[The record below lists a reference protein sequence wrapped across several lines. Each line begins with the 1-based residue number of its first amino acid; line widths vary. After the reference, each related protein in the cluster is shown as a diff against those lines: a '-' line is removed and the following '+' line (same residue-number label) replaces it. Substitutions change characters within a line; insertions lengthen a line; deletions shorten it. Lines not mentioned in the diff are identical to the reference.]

1 MVTKGLVREAVEMVK
16 KKVLTALVVGF
27 CICGGPTLSLEN
39 LDFGDAV
46 AEARNKPKIEVM
58 DRELKKNKGY
68 ESSDVY
74 RRSHELIYGDD
85 KPARDGRVRI
95 AVVINGD
102 ENMVVED
109 RIKNQVYS
117 HLRKKFP
124 IDYFAVMKGTDIN
137 SRLLQYAEDMY
148 YDQRE
153 YATTK
158 EREYNHSN
166 STRGIS
172 AKISGVKNIF
182 DSVTDSSHKVTST
195 DNITGTREGNVYNTY
210 NNDSDLDG
218 DIDNRWYGGGS
229 RSDDYTGT
237 VDRNA
242 SGTGHVDTDTDH
254 KGWGASIG
262 FGASTS
268 NSSGDETRVI
278 KSSKVD
284 IDGMAVG
291 NRPRGLADMRR
302 LDYVRAGRECN
313 YDYVFVLTL
322 SNGKGKVY
330 GHDFVLFNTNTVTK
344 NVWLRV
350 RLIDVSSGNY
360 LYRND
365 IATSG
370 KTHNGHINGRV
381 LERSVA
387 NAMKEAMDDIKVS
400 ER

>member
-1 MVTKGLVREAVEMVK
+1 MVK
-16 KKVLTALVVGF
+16 NKVLTALVVGA
-27 CICGGPTLSLEN
+27 CIFGGQSLG
-39 LDFGDAV
+39 LLPIDKDCAV
-46 AEARNKPKIEVM
+46 AEAKSQPRIEVM

-68 ESSDVY
+68 EASDVY
-74 RRSHELIYGDD
+74 RRAHEMIYNDE
-85 KPARDGRVRI
+85 KPGRDGRTRI

-102 ENMVVED
+102 ENMIVED

-182 DSVTDSSHKVTST
+182 DSVTDSAHNVTSS
-195 DNITGTREGNVYNTY
+195 DNIKGTRNGNMYNTY
-210 NNDSDLDG
+210 ENDSDLDG
-218 DIDNRWYGGGS
+218 DIDNRWYGGER

-268 NSSGDETRVI
+268 SSSGDETRVI

-302 LDYVRAGRECN
+302 MDYVRAGRECN

-322 SNGKGKVY
+322 SNGKGKIY
-330 GHDFVLFNTNTVTK
+330 GHDFIVANTNTVTK

-350 RLIDVSSGNY
+350 RLVDVKSGDY
-360 LYRND
+360 IYRND
-365 IATSG
+365 IAARG
-370 KTHNGHINGRV
+370 ETHNGHINGRV

>member
-1 MVTKGLVREAVEMVK
+1 MVK
-16 KKVLTALVVGF
+16 KKVLTALVVGA
-27 CICGGPTLSLEN
+27 CIWGGPTLSLEN

-291 NRPRGLADMRR
+291 ANRDEHYTVFGEIVNA
-302 LDYVRAGRECN
+302 YVVE
-313 YDYVFVLTL
+313 
-322 SNGKGKVY
+322 
-330 GHDFVLFNTNTVTK
+330 
-344 NVWLRV
+344 
-350 RLIDVSSGNY
+350 
-360 LYRND
+360 
-365 IATSG
+365 
-370 KTHNGHINGRV
+370 
-381 LERSVA
+381 
-387 NAMKEAMDDIKVS
+387 
-400 ER
+400 

>member
-1 MVTKGLVREAVEMVK
+1 MGK
-16 KKVLTALVVGF
+16 KTFMIALTMGI
-27 CICGGPTLSLEN
+27 CICGGGQTLNFSQT
-39 LDFGDAV
+39 DWGFAV
-46 AEARNKPKIEVM
+46 VEARSQPKIEVM
-58 DRELKKNKGY
+58 ERELKKHKDY

-109 RIKNQVYS
+109 RVKNQVYS
-117 HLRKKFP
+117 RLRQKFP
-124 IDYFAVMKGTDIN
+124 IDYFAVIKGTDIN
-137 SRLLQYAEDMY
+137 SRLLQYAEDLY

-153 YATTK
+153 YATTR
-158 EREYNHSN
+158 ETEYNY
-166 STRGIS
+166 STATKGIS
-172 AKISGVKNIF
+172 ASIGGGKRTYKPPTDQSKTVYIGSEVSG
-182 DSVTDSSHKVTST
+182 SVTGSQSNADSSDDDNGITSNDSFNNTVDSTTTGIINNITNT
-195 DNITGTREGNVYNTY
+195 DN
-210 NNDSDLDG
+210 
-218 DIDNRWYGGGS
+218 
-229 RSDDYTGT
+229 
-237 VDRNA
+237 
-242 SGTGHVDTDTDH
+242 
-254 KGWGASIG
+254 KGWGARIRIG
-262 FGASTS
+262 GSK
-268 NSSGDETRVI
+268 NNVSGDETRVT
-278 KSSKVD
+278 KSSRVD
-284 IDGMAVG
+284 VDGMAIP

-302 LDYVRAGRECN
+302 MDYVRAGRECN

-330 GHDFVLFNTNTVTK
+330 GHDYVLFNTNTVTK

-350 RLIDVSSGNY
+350 RLIDVNSGNY

-387 NAMKEAMDDIKVS
+387 NAMQEAMDDIKVS

>member
-1 MVTKGLVREAVEMVK
+1 MVK
-16 KKVLTALVVGF
+16 KKVLAALIVGA
-27 CICGGPTLSLEN
+27 CICGGQSVSLLPIDVN
-39 LDFGDAV
+39 CAV
-46 AEARNKPKIEVM
+46 AEARSQPKIEVM

-68 ESSDVY
+68 EASDIY
-74 RRSHELIYGDD
+74 RRSHEIIYNNE
-85 KPARDGRVRI
+85 KPGRDGRVRI

-102 ENMVVED
+102 ENMIVED

-166 STRGIS
+166 STRGINV
-172 AKISGVKNIF
+172 KVSGVKNII
-182 DSVTDSSHKVTST
+182 DSVTDSTHNGNYTS
-195 DNITGTREGNVYNTY
+195 DYTGRRRGRQSGTY
-210 NNDSDLDG
+210 NNDSDYDG
-218 DIDNRWYGGGS
+218 DTDNQWTSKGRNSEKYDGTIDSNY
-229 RSDDYTGT
+229 SD
-237 VDRNA
+237 
-242 SGTGHVDTDTDH
+242 SGHSDTDTDH

-268 NSSGDETRVI
+268 SSSGDETRVI

-322 SNGKGKVY
+322 SNGKGKIY
-330 GHDFVLFNTNTVTK
+330 GHDFIVANTNTVTK

-350 RLIDVSSGNY
+350 RLVDVKSGDY

-365 IATSG
+365 IAARG
-370 KTHNGHINGRV
+370 ETHNGHINGRV

-387 NAMKEAMDDIKVS
+387 NAMKEAMDDIRVS

>member
-1 MVTKGLVREAVEMVK
+1 
-16 KKVLTALVVGF
+16 
-27 CICGGPTLSLEN
+27 
-39 LDFGDAV
+39 
-46 AEARNKPKIEVM
+46 
-58 DRELKKNKGY
+58 
-68 ESSDVY
+68 
-74 RRSHELIYGDD
+74 
-85 KPARDGRVRI
+85 
-95 AVVINGD
+95 
-102 ENMVVED
+102 
-109 RIKNQVYS
+109 
-117 HLRKKFP
+117 
-124 IDYFAVMKGTDIN
+124 MKGTDIN

-182 DSVTDSSHKVTST
+182 DSVTDSSHSATTSSKYNGKIDRNSAGQY
-195 DNITGTREGNVYNTY
+195 DNDT
-210 NNDSDLDG
+210 DLDG
-218 DIDNRWYGGGS
+218 NADNRWRSSGRNLDEYEGS
-229 RSDDYTGT
+229 IDSDT
-237 VDRNA
+237 
-242 SGTGHVDTDTDH
+242 SGIGHVDNDTDH

-268 NSSGDETRVI
+268 SSSGDETRVI

-322 SNGKGKVY
+322 SNGKGKIY
-330 GHDFVLFNTNTVTK
+330 GHDFIVANTNTVTK

-350 RLIDVSSGNY
+350 RLVDVKSGDY
-360 LYRND
+360 VYRND
-365 IATSG
+365 IAARG
-370 KTHNGHINGRV
+370 ETHNGHINGRV

-387 NAMKEAMDDIKVS
+387 NAMKEAMDDIRVS

>member
-1 MVTKGLVREAVEMVK
+1 MSRKSLIV
-16 KKVLTALVVGF
+16 ALAMG
-27 CICGGPTLSLEN
+27 ICFYGGGQTLSLN
-39 LDFGDAV
+39 QTDLGFAV
-46 AEARNKPKIEVM
+46 AEARSQPKIEIM
-58 DRELKKNKGY
+58 ERELKRSKGY
-68 ESSDVY
+68 ETSDIY
-74 RRSHELIYGDD
+74 RRSHDIIYGDD

-117 HLRKKFP
+117 RLRQKFP
-124 IDYFAVMKGTDIN
+124 IDYFAVIKGTDIN
-137 SRLLQYAEDMY
+137 SKLLQYAEDMY

-153 YATTK
+153 YATTR
-158 EREYNHSN
+158 ETEYNHTN
-166 STRGIS
+166 SSRGIS
-172 AKISGVKNIF
+172 LKISGNKNIF
-182 DSVTDSSHKVTST
+182 NSVTDSNHNASTTGNSSGSRNGTTSNSGYYDNDLT
-195 DNITGTREGNVYNTY
+195 DDAYDGRWSGIGSSNDSY
-210 NNDSDLDG
+210 NNNYNS
-218 DIDNRWYGGGS
+218 S
-229 RSDDYTGT
+229 T
-237 VDRNA
+237 A
-242 SGTGHVDTDTDH
+242 GTGHVNKDTDH
-254 KGWGASIG
+254 KGWGATLGIG
-262 FGASTS
+262 GGTS
-268 NSSGDETRVI
+268 SVSGDETRVT

-284 IDGMAVG
+284 VDGMAIG

-302 LDYVRAGRECN
+302 MDYVRAGRECN

-330 GHDFVLFNTNTVTK
+330 GHDYILFNTNTVTK

-350 RLIDVSSGNY
+350 RLIDVESGNY

-365 IATSG
+365 IAASG

-387 NAMKEAMDDIKVS
+387 NAMREAMDDIKVS

>member
-1 MVTKGLVREAVEMVK
+1 MYLRGGQTLN
-16 KKVLTALVVGF
+16 LSQTDWGF
-27 CICGGPTLSLEN
+27 
-39 LDFGDAV
+39 AV
-46 AEARNKPKIEVM
+46 AEARSQPKIEVM
-58 DRELKKNKGY
+58 ERELKKHKDY

-109 RIKNQVYS
+109 RVKNQVYS
-117 HLRKKFP
+117 RLRQKFP
-124 IDYFAVMKGTDIN
+124 IDYFAVIKGTDIN

-153 YATTK
+153 YATTR
-158 EREYNHSN
+158 ETEYNHTNTS
-166 STRGIS
+166 RGIS
-172 AKISGVKNIF
+172 ASIHGAKNIIN
-182 DSVTDSSHKVTST
+182 SVTDSNST
-195 DNITGTREGNVYNTY
+195 ASTAANLTGSRTGSSSNRSY
-210 NNDSDLDG
+210 NNGYYDNDLTDDDYDYDG
-218 DIDNRWYGGGS
+218 RWYGSGS
-229 RSDDYTGT
+229 NSGSSSSSYNDTLNSSTTG
-237 VDRNA
+237 
-242 SGTGHVDTDTDH
+242 SGHRDTDTDH
-254 KGWGASIG
+254 KGWGATVGIG
-262 FGASTS
+262 GGTS
-268 NSSGDETRVI
+268 NSSGDETRVT
-278 KSSKVD
+278 KSSRVD
-284 IDGMAVG
+284 VDGMAVP

-302 LDYVRAGRECN
+302 MDYVRAGRECN

-330 GHDFVLFNTNTVTK
+330 GHDYVLFNTNTVTK

-350 RLIDVSSGNY
+350 RLIDVNSGNY

-387 NAMKEAMDDIKVS
+387 NAMQEAMDDIKVS

>member
-1 MVTKGLVREAVEMVK
+1 MVK
-16 KKVLTALVVGF
+16 KKVLTALVVGA

>member
-1 MVTKGLVREAVEMVK
+1 MVK

>member
-1 MVTKGLVREAVEMVK
+1 MKKRLCAMALIMGMGIAGGQVIDVGKCGL
-16 KKVLTALVVGF
+16 GF
-27 CICGGPTLSLEN
+27 
-39 LDFGDAV
+39 AV
-46 AEARNKPKIEVM
+46 ADARSQPKIEVM
-58 DRELKKNKGY
+58 ERELKKNKGF
-68 ESSDVY
+68 ETSDIY
-74 RRSHELIYGDD
+74 RRSHDIIYGDD

-117 HLRKKFP
+117 RLRQKFP
-124 IDYFAVMKGTDIN
+124 IDYFAVIKGTDIN

-153 YATTK
+153 YATTR
-158 EREYNHSN
+158 ETEYNQTKS
-166 STRGIS
+166 SRGIS
-172 AKISGVKNIF
+172 LKISGNKNIF
-182 DSVTDSSHKVTST
+182 NSVTDSNHNASTTGNSSGSRNGTTSNSGYYDNDLT
-195 DNITGTREGNVYNTY
+195 DDAY
-210 NNDSDLDG
+210 DG
-218 DIDNRWYGGGS
+218 RWYGSGS
-229 RSDDYTGT
+229 SNDSYNNNYNSST
-237 VDRNA
+237 A
-242 SGTGHVDTDTDH
+242 GTGHVNKDTDH
-254 KGWGASIG
+254 KGWGASLGIG
-262 FGASTS
+262 GGTS
-268 NSSGDETRVI
+268 SVSGDETRVT

-284 IDGMAVG
+284 VDGMAIG

-302 LDYVRAGRECN
+302 MDYVRAGRECN

-330 GHDFVLFNTNTVTK
+330 GHDYILFNTNTVTK
-344 NVWLRV
+344 NIWLRV
-350 RLIDVSSGNY
+350 RLIDVQSGNY

-365 IATSG
+365 IAATG

-387 NAMKEAMDDIKVS
+387 NAMREAMDDIKVS

>member
-1 MVTKGLVREAVEMVK
+1 MSDEEHKAAIKCAVDTVAGRVPVIAGTGSNDTNYGIQLTKEAQK
-16 KKVLTALVVGF
+16 LGADAALVVTPYYNKCTPDGLVMHYKAIANSVDIPLVLYNVPSRTNVNISPEVLYRLADQENIVAVKE
-27 CICGGPTLSLEN
+27 CNLGQVPETYSKCGDRYTLYSGEDGLAVPMLSLGAKGVISVVAN
-39 LDFGDAV
+39 LIPEFTHTM
-46 AEARNKPKIEVM
+46 I
-58 DRELKKNKGY
+58 
-68 ESSDVY
+68 
-74 RRSHELIYGDD
+74 RSY
-85 KPARDGRVRI
+85 
-95 AVVINGD
+95 
-102 ENMVVED
+102 
-109 RIKNQVYS
+109 
-117 HLRKKFP
+117 
-124 IDYFAVMKGTDIN
+124 
-137 SRLLQYAEDMY
+137 
-148 YDQRE
+148 
-153 YATTK
+153 
-158 EREYNHSN
+158 
-166 STRGIS
+166 
-172 AKISGVKNIF
+172 
-182 DSVTDSSHKVTST
+182 
-195 DNITGTREGNVYNTY
+195 
-210 NNDSDLDG
+210 LDG

>member
-1 MVTKGLVREAVEMVK
+1 MGK
-16 KKVLTALVVGF
+16 KTLMIALAMGI
-27 CICGGPTLSLEN
+27 CICGGGQTLN
-39 LDFGDAV
+39 LSQTDWGFAV
-46 AEARNKPKIEVM
+46 AEARSQPKIEVM
-58 DRELKKNKGY
+58 ERELKKHKDY

-109 RIKNQVYS
+109 RVKNQVYS
-117 HLRKKFP
+117 RLRQKFP
-124 IDYFAVMKGTDIN
+124 IDYFAVIKGTDIN
-137 SRLLQYAEDMY
+137 SRLLQYAEDLY

-153 YATTK
+153 YATTRDTTIDAK
-158 EREYNHSN
+158 NSSTGFTINVNGQKSFSDAKASADASN
-166 STRGIS
+166 GDDS
-172 AKISGVKNIF
+172 AGASASGKG
-182 DSVTDSSHKVTST
+182 DSH
-195 DNITGTREGNVYNTY
+195 GF
-210 NNDSDLDG
+210 
-218 DIDNRWYGGGS
+218 GGS
-229 RSDDYTGT
+229 VGMNIGGSSFYGEENRVTKSS
-237 VDRNA
+237 R
-242 SGTGHVDTDTDH
+242 VDTD
-254 KGWGASIG
+254 
-262 FGASTS
+262 
-268 NSSGDETRVI
+268 
-278 KSSKVD
+278 
-284 IDGMAVG
+284 GMPVG

-302 LDYVRAGRECN
+302 MDYVRAGRECN

-330 GHDFVLFNTNTVTK
+330 GHDYVLFTTNTVTK

-350 RLIDVSSGNY
+350 RLIDVKSGNY

-387 NAMKEAMDDIKVS
+387 NAMQEAMDDIKVS

>member
-1 MVTKGLVREAVEMVK
+1 MKKSLCAMALIMGMGIAGGQVIDVGQCGL
-16 KKVLTALVVGF
+16 GF
-27 CICGGPTLSLEN
+27 
-39 LDFGDAV
+39 AV
-46 AEARNKPKIEVM
+46 ADARSQPKIEVM
-58 DRELKKNKGY
+58 ERELKKNKGF
-68 ESSDVY
+68 ETSDIY
-74 RRSHELIYGDD
+74 RRSHDIIYGDD

-117 HLRKKFP
+117 RLRQKFP
-124 IDYFAVMKGTDIN
+124 IDYFAVIKGTDIN

-153 YATTK
+153 YATTR
-158 EREYNHSN
+158 ETEYNQTKS
-166 STRGIS
+166 SRGIS
-172 AKISGVKNIF
+172 LKISGNKNIF
-182 DSVTDSSHKVTST
+182 NSVTDSNHNASTTGNSSGSRNGNTSNSGYYDNDLT
-195 DNITGTREGNVYNTY
+195 DDAYDGRWTGSGSSNDSY
-210 NNDSDLDG
+210 NNNYNS
-218 DIDNRWYGGGS
+218 S
-229 RSDDYTGT
+229 T
-237 VDRNA
+237 A
-242 SGTGHVDTDTDH
+242 GTGHVNKDTDH
-254 KGWGASIG
+254 KGWGATLGIG
-262 FGASTS
+262 GGTS
-268 NSSGDETRVI
+268 SVSGDETRVT

-284 IDGMAVG
+284 VDGMAIG

-302 LDYVRAGRECN
+302 MDYVRAGRECN

-330 GHDFVLFNTNTVTK
+330 GHDYILFNTNTVTK
-344 NVWLRV
+344 NIWLRV
-350 RLIDVSSGNY
+350 RLIDVQSGNY

-365 IATSG
+365 IAAMG

-387 NAMKEAMDDIKVS
+387 SAMKEAMDDIKVS

>member
-1 MVTKGLVREAVEMVK
+1 MK
-16 KKVLTALVVGF
+16 KSLCAMALIMGMGIAGGQVIDVGQCDLGF
-27 CICGGPTLSLEN
+27 
-39 LDFGDAV
+39 AV
-46 AEARNKPKIEVM
+46 ADARSQPKIEVM
-58 DRELKKNKGY
+58 ERELKKNKGF
-68 ESSDVY
+68 ETSDIY
-74 RRSHELIYGDD
+74 RRSHDIIYGDD

-117 HLRKKFP
+117 RLRQKFP
-124 IDYFAVMKGTDIN
+124 IDYFAVIKGTDIN

-153 YATTK
+153 YATTR
-158 EREYNHSN
+158 ETEYNQTKS
-166 STRGIS
+166 SRGIS
-172 AKISGVKNIF
+172 LKISGNKNIF
-182 DSVTDSSHKVTST
+182 NSVTDSNHNASTTGNSSGSRNGTTSNSGYYDNDLT
-195 DNITGTREGNVYNTY
+195 DDAYDGRWSGSGSSNDSY
-210 NNDSDLDG
+210 NNNYNS
-218 DIDNRWYGGGS
+218 S
-229 RSDDYTGT
+229 T
-237 VDRNA
+237 A
-242 SGTGHVDTDTDH
+242 GTGHVNKDTDH
-254 KGWGASIG
+254 KGWGATLGIG
-262 FGASTS
+262 GGTS
-268 NSSGDETRVI
+268 SVSGDETRVT

-284 IDGMAVG
+284 VDGMAIG

-302 LDYVRAGRECN
+302 MDYVRAGRECN

-330 GHDFVLFNTNTVTK
+330 GHDYILFNTNTVTK
-344 NVWLRV
+344 NIWLRV
-350 RLIDVSSGNY
+350 RLIDVQSGNY

-365 IATSG
+365 IAASG

-387 NAMKEAMDDIKVS
+387 NAMREAMDDIKVS

>member
-1 MVTKGLVREAVEMVK
+1 MYLRGGQTLNLSQTDWGFAVV
-16 KKVLTALVVGF
+16 
-27 CICGGPTLSLEN
+27 
-39 LDFGDAV
+39 
-46 AEARNKPKIEVM
+46 EARSQPKIEVM
-58 DRELKKNKGY
+58 ERELKKHKDY

-109 RIKNQVYS
+109 RVKNQVYS
-117 HLRKKFP
+117 RLRQKFP
-124 IDYFAVMKGTDIN
+124 IDYFAVIKGTDIN
-137 SRLLQYAEDMY
+137 SRLLQYAEDLY

-153 YATTK
+153 YATTR
-158 EREYNHSN
+158 ETEYNY
-166 STRGIS
+166 STATKGIS
-172 AKISGVKNIF
+172 ASIGGGKRTYKPPTDQSKTVYIGSEVSG
-182 DSVTDSSHKVTST
+182 SVTGSQSNADSSDDDNGITSNDSFNNTVDSTTTGIINNITNT
-195 DNITGTREGNVYNTY
+195 DN
-210 NNDSDLDG
+210 
-218 DIDNRWYGGGS
+218 
-229 RSDDYTGT
+229 
-237 VDRNA
+237 
-242 SGTGHVDTDTDH
+242 
-254 KGWGASIG
+254 KGWGARIRIG
-262 FGASTS
+262 GSK
-268 NSSGDETRVI
+268 NNVSGDETRVT
-278 KSSKVD
+278 KSSRVD
-284 IDGMAVG
+284 VDGMAIP

-302 LDYVRAGRECN
+302 MDYVRAGRECN

-330 GHDFVLFNTNTVTK
+330 GHDYVLFNTNTVTK

-350 RLIDVSSGNY
+350 RLIDVNSGNY

-387 NAMKEAMDDIKVS
+387 NAMQEAMDDIKVS